1 MRNFILSVFLLLSI
15 SVVSQEINVK
25 KSLSGFDKYM
35 EGVLKDWNAPG
46 VGVAVI
52 HGGELVYVKG
62 FGHRDYGE
70 KLPITKNTLFQIA
83 SNTKLFTTIAA
94 GMLVE
99 EGVFT
104 WDQPF
109 KESVPE
115 IEFYNDMLNS
125 QVTLRDMLSHKTGIS
140 RHDMIWFQSDFTR
153 KDLFDRMKFLE
164 PSKPLRQDFI
174 YNNLM
179 YTAVGYGMELRTGM
193 TWEAYLK
200 EKIFKPL
207 DMNNTVFSIAEMQKS
222 DDHGVPY
229 NEKRDTTL
237 LYQIPLK
244 EDGAGVGPAGSI
256 ITSMEELSH
265 WVIALLNDGKYKGN
279 QVISKTIIDETMK
292 PGIGFK
298 NQQLEDKG
306 YDEMLNSVYGMG
318 RFIGVYKGH
327 VLTSHGG
334 AMPGFYSRVIVMPY
348 DDIGII
354 TFSIGGHAS
363 LVGNTIAGYNLVDRL
378 LGLEETDWNE
388 RLLKDYKAQKALSK
402 EARSQEGFDRVP
414 DTKPSHEKE
423 AYVGAFANEAY
434 GEFKVELKRD
444 SLFFNFRRT
453 ELPLN
458 HYHYNRFDTPND
470 EDFGKW
476 SINFKLNPQGDIDNA
491 VVSIDEGQVT
501 FVKKPDETLSDP
513 ATLEQYVGRY
523 DYGGNQFDVKLKQ
536 GQLAFIWAV
545 DEFMIPYKKHLFKMK
560 NYDDQQVEFI
570 VEQGKVTG
578 MKLRAPSG
586 IFEAKKVK

>member
-1 MRNFILSVFLLLSI
+1 MRKLFLSIMLLLSLTA
-15 SVVSQEINVK
+15 VSQEINIK
-25 KSLSGFDKYM
+25 KTLSGFDKYM
-35 EGVLKDWNAPG
+35 ENVLSDWNAPG
-46 VGVAVI
+46 AGVAVI

-62 FGHRDYGE
+62 YGYRDYGE

-83 SNTKLFTTIAA
+83 SNTKLFTTVAA

-104 WDQPF
+104 WDQPY

-115 IEFYNDMLNS
+115 IEFYNDLLNT
-125 QVTLRDMLSHKTGIS
+125 QVTLRDMLGHKTGIS
-140 RHDMIWFQSDFTR
+140 RHDMIWFQSDFNR
-153 KDLFDRMKFLE
+153 KDLFDRMKYLE

-179 YTAVGYGMELRTGM
+179 YTAVGYGIELRTSK
-193 TWEAYLK
+193 TWEAYIK
-200 EKIFKPL
+200 EKIFSPL
-207 DMNNTVFSIAEMQKS
+207 EMNNTVFSIEEMQKS

-229 NEKRDTTL
+229 SEKRDTTL

-265 WVIALLNDGKYKGN
+265 WVIALLNEGKYKDK
-279 QVISKTIIDETMK
+279 QVFSKNIIDETMK

-306 YDEMLNSVYGMG
+306 YDEILNSVYGMG
-318 RFIGVYKGH
+318 RSIEVYKGH
-327 VLTSHGG
+327 VMTNHGG
-334 AMPGFYSRVIVMPY
+334 AMPGFYSQVIVMPY

-354 TFSIGGHAS
+354 TFSIGSHAS
-363 LVGNTIAGYNLVDRL
+363 LIGNTIAGYNLVDRL
-378 LGLEETDWNE
+378 LGLEQTDWNG
-388 RLLKDYKAQKALSK
+388 RLLKDFEARKKLGK

-414 DTKPSHEKE
+414 DTRPSHVIED
-423 AYVGAFANEAY
+423 YVGSFANEAY
-434 GEFKVELKRD
+434 GEFIVDYKRD

-453 ELPLN
+453 VLPLD

-476 SINFKLNPQGDIDNA
+476 TVNFKVSPQGEIDKA
-491 VVSIDEGQVT
+491 VLSIDEGQVV

-513 ATLEQYVGRY
+513 ATLEKYIGRY
-523 DYGGNQFDVKLKQ
+523 DYGGSEFDVKLKE
-536 GQLAFIWAV
+536 GKLAVIWAV
-545 DEFMIPYKKHLFKMK
+545 DEILISYKEHLFKMK
-560 NYDDQQVEFI
+560 NYDDQQIEFM

-578 MKLRAPSG
+578 LKLKSPTG
-586 IFEAKKVK
+586 IYECKKIE

>member
-1 MRNFILSVFLLLSI
+1 MRNLFLSAILLLSF
-15 SVVSQEINVK
+15 SAVSQEINIK
-25 KSLSGFDKYM
+25 KTLSGFDKYM
-35 EGVLKDWNAPG
+35 ENLLSDWNAPG
-46 VGVAVI
+46 AGVAVI

-62 FGHRDYGE
+62 YGYRDYGE

-83 SNTKLFTTIAA
+83 SNTKLFTTVAA

-115 IEFYNDMLNS
+115 IEFYNDLLNT
-125 QVTLRDMLSHKTGIS
+125 QVTLRDMLGHKTGIS
-140 RHDMIWFQSDFTR
+140 RHDMIWFQSDFNR
-153 KDLFDRMKFLE
+153 KDLFDRMKYLE

-179 YTAVGYGMELRTGM
+179 YTAVGYGIELRTNK
-193 TWEAYLK
+193 TWEAYIK
-200 EKIFKPL
+200 EKIFSPL
-207 DMNNTVFSIAEMQKS
+207 EMNNTVFSIEEMQKS
-222 DDHGVPY
+222 DDYGVPY
-229 NEKRDTTL
+229 SEKRDTTL

-256 ITSMEELSH
+256 ITSLEELSH
-265 WVIALLNDGKYKGN
+265 WVIALLNEGKYKDK
-279 QVISKTIIDETMK
+279 QVFSKNIIDETMK

-306 YDEMLNSVYGMG
+306 YDEILNSVYGMG
-318 RFIGVYKGH
+318 RSIEVYKGH
-327 VLTSHGG
+327 VMTNHGG
-334 AMPGFYSRVIVMPY
+334 AMPGFYSQVIVMPY

-354 TFSIGGHAS
+354 TFSIGNHAS
-363 LVGNTIAGYNLVDRL
+363 LIGNTIAGYNLVDRL
-378 LGLEETDWNE
+378 LGLEQTDWNG
-388 RLLKDYKAQKALSK
+388 RLLKDFEARKKLGK
-402 EARSQEGFDRVP
+402 EARGQEGFDRVP
-414 DTKPSHEKE
+414 DTQPSHEIE
-423 AYVGAFANEAY
+423 DYVGSFANEAY
-434 GEFKVELKRD
+434 GEFIVDYKRD

-453 ELPLN
+453 VLPLY

-476 SINFKLNPQGDIDNA
+476 TVNFKVSPQGEIDKA
-491 VVSIDEGQVT
+491 VLSIDEGQVV

-513 ATLEQYVGRY
+513 ATLEKYIGRY
-523 DYGGNQFDVKLKQ
+523 DYGGSKFDVKLKE
-536 GQLAFIWAV
+536 GKLAVIWAV
-545 DEFMIPYKKHLFKMK
+545 DEILIPYKEHLFKMK
-560 NYDDQQVEFI
+560 NYDDQQIEFM

-578 MKLRAPSG
+578 LKLKSPTG
-586 IFEAKKVK
+586 IYECKKIE

>member
-1 MRNFILSVFLLLSI
+1 MRNFILSVLLLLSI

-35 EGVLKDWNAPG
+35 EGVLEDWNAPG

-62 FGHRDYGE
+62 FGYRDYGE

-83 SNTKLFTTIAA
+83 SNTKLFTSVAA

-115 IEFYNDMLNS
+115 IEFYNDLLNS

-179 YTAVGYGMELRTGM
+179 YTAVGYGIELRSGM
-193 TWEAYLK
+193 TWEAYVK

-207 DMNNTVFSIAEMQKS
+207 EMNNTVFSIAEMQKS

-256 ITSMEELSH
+256 ITNLEELSH

-279 QVISKTIIDETMK
+279 QVISETIIDETMK

-306 YDEMLNSVYGMG
+306 YDEILNSVYGMG
-318 RFIGVYKGH
+318 RFIAVYKGH
-327 VLTSHGG
+327 VMTSHGG
-334 AMPGFYSRVIVMPY
+334 AMPGFYSRVIVLPY

-354 TFSIGGHAS
+354 TFSIGSHAS
-363 LVGNTIAGYNLVDRL
+363 LIGNTIAGYNLVDRM
-378 LGLEETDWNE
+378 LGLEQTDWNG
-388 RLLKDYKAQKALSK
+388 RLLKDYKARKALGK

-414 DTKPSHEKE
+414 GTAPSHKIEE
-423 AYVGAFANEAY
+423 YAGTFANEAY
-434 GEFKVELKRD
+434 GEFKVDYKRD

-458 HYHYNRFDTPND
+458 HYHYDRFDTPND

-476 SINFKLNPQGDIDNA
+476 SVNFKLNPQGDVDNA
-491 VVSIDEGQVT
+491 VVSIDEGQVV

-523 DYGGNQFDVKLKQ
+523 DYGGSQFDVKLKQ

-545 DEFMIPYKKHLFKMK
+545 DEFLIPYKKHLFKMK

-570 VEQGKVTG
+570 VDQGKVTG
-578 MKLRAPSG
+578 MKFKTPSG
-586 IFEAKKVK
+586 IFDIKKVK